1 MNGYKEMK
9 ENISSYQKGLQEMDK
24 GYRELEKLAKEQI
37 ELLSQLSDYLKAK
50 NEGDKE

>member
-9 ENISSYQKGLQEMDK
+9 ENINTYRKGLIELEK
-24 GYRELEKLAKEQI
+24 GYRELERLRNEQI